1 MTNQSLIVFSLFLIF
16 YNIGGLA
23 TTNILRLTKGNK
35 LTIHSSKCVCD
46 NCDAKI
52 PPFLQLPIISYIMC
66 KGKCRNCGCRIP
78 IYPLFLEI
86 VIFLGMSI
94 VSLFFSF
101 SLVGIVFSFMFY
113 EIVRI
118 IVIILRGKREN
129 QFLKQYFIA
138 VFSMIPFLIPC
149 LFVSILYSTI

>member
-94 VSLFFSF
+94 VS
-101 SLVGIVFSFMFY
+101 
-113 EIVRI
+113 
-118 IVIILRGKREN
+118 
-129 QFLKQYFIA
+129 
-138 VFSMIPFLIPC
+138 
-149 LFVSILYSTI
+149 